1 MGLHTWFVKS
11 KAVYLEQEE
20 LYKKLE
26 NDTFDNLESYTLG
39 SEVDKLNKSNKAE
52 YHDLFRTG
60 VRNEEKILSS
70 LSETLVYILNPE
82 NNVSFKHT
90 VFDTQLQ
97 ELKYQEEAL
106 EKLQEFWE
114 KYPEG
119 LIYFC

>member
-1 MGLHTWFVKS
+1 MGQHTWFVKS

-39 SEVDKLNKSNKAE
+39 SEVDKLDKSNKAE
-52 YHDLFRTG
+52 YRDLFRTG

-114 KYPEG
+114 KYPDG

>member
-11 KAVYLEQEE
+11 KATYLELEE
-20 LYKKLE
+20 LYEKLDNDYTGEFSYNLNVEMNKLE
-26 NDTFDNLESYTLG
+26 KENET
-39 SEVDKLNKSNKAE
+39 E

-119 LIYFC
+119 LIYFG